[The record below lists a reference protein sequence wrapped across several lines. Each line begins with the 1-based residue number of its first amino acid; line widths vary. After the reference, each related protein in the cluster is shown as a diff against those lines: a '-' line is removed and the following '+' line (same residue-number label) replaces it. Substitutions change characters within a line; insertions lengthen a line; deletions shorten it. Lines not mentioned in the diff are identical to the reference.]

1 LFVSDSVHLLRGISL
16 GKPVSCELK
25 SKDKAEGTIR
35 VTATVAEVPVEK
47 TIESAEKD
55 FKMAEFYRRSGK
67 IDSALFY
74 YQLICR
80 RYPDT
85 LYATQAKERIAAMKK
100 ATDSTPASS
109 GLPLR

>member
-1 LFVSDSVHLLRGISL
+1 M
-16 GKPVSCELK
+16 
-25 SKDKAEGTIR
+25 IR
-35 VTATVAEVPVEK
+35 VTVTVAEMPVEK

-55 FKMAEFYRRSGK
+55 FKVAEFYQRSGK

-85 LYATQAKERIAAMKK
+85 LYATQAKERIAALKK
-100 ATDSTPASS
+100 ATGP
-109 GLPLR
+109 PPR